1 MSQHGTEGT
10 RKGRCAVGAADDG
23 LGSYRRSFRPE
34 VGAAAAARRDLEDLC
49 ADVDDDVLDRGLLAM
64 TEVMTNSVKHAQ
76 LRPSQLIDV
85 DFELLAAVLRV
96 EVTDNG
102 VGFEPPAAGPAQ
114 GNAGGG
120 GWGLWLVDQLADRWG
135 VAFSHSTRVWLE
147 FDRNGS

>member
-1 MSQHGTEGT
+1 M
-10 RKGRCAVGAADDG
+10 GAADDG
-23 LGSYRRSFRPE
+23 RGSYRRSFRPE

-76 LRPSQLIDV
+76 LEPSQSIDV
-85 DFELLAAVLRV
+85 DFELLAALLRI
-96 EVTDNG
+96 EVSDDG

-120 GWGLWLVDQLADRWG
+120 WGLWLVYQLTDRWG
-135 VAFSHSTRVWLE
+135 VDFSHSTRVWLE
-147 FDRNGS
+147 FDRGAS